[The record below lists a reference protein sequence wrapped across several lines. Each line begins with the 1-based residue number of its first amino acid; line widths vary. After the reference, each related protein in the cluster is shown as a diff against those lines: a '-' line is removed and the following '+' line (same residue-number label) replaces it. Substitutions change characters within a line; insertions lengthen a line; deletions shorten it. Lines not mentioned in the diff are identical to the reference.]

1 MIRIKLAAALI
12 CALAVVTVATGLR
25 AQPATA
31 GGAPSGRLQGVV
43 WDSTRTAPLAGGV
56 VQLVRPDGQS
66 PPRATQTDSAGRFRL
81 DSLTPGVWVV
91 GVLHPRLDTL
101 ALDELMQPVDVQGR
115 GTTQLAMGVPSAF
128 TLSRQICRSEPTDST
143 GYLTGQLRRADGDR
157 AGTSGV
163 VRVEWVELSL
173 VDGRLDRQVSA
184 VEARASAV
192 GRFLICG
199 VPMNATAR
207 ARAWS
212 GDDSTGVVDVEL
224 PAAGITR
231 LDFYIGRTSYVRQL
245 LDSTVSDTDSSAV
258 VVLRRGSG
266 RVRGTINDELSQPLE
281 NAVLSVPGSG
291 QSQRTSATGRFD
303 LPGLATGTQL
313 IDIRAIGFEP
323 LRIPVNIFEG
333 DSLERTFALTKVA
346 KLATVEVRAARA
358 RMLGQEMIDFE
369 QRRKVG
375 LGRYF
380 GPEDLNAL
388 NPLRMGVL
396 FERVPG
402 VRVVQDGMY
411 GDRILMPGT
420 GFQQYCSPDIWL
432 DGFRISND
440 GTLDFIIPPY
450 QLRAVEVYSRAGSI
464 PAQYQTTSGCG
475 VIVLWSGSR
484 EVPGEKKR

>member
-1 MIRIKLAAALI
+1 MIRSNLAVALT
-12 CALAVVTVATGLR
+12 CALAFVTGASGLR
-25 AQPATA
+25 AQTATPRA
-31 GGAPSGRLQGVV
+31 SPTGRLQGVV
-43 WDSTRTAPLAGGV
+43 WDSTRTAPLAGGI
-56 VQLVRPDGQS
+56 VQMVRPDGLS
-66 PPRATQTDSAGRFRL
+66 APRATQTDSVGRFRV
-81 DSLTPGVWVV
+81 DSLLPGVWVV

-115 GTTQLAMGVPSAF
+115 GTTQLAMAVPSAF
-128 TLSRQICRSEPTDST
+128 TLSRQICRSDPADST
-143 GYLTGQLRRADGDR
+143 GYLTGQLRRADGNR
-157 AGTSGV
+157 ATISGV

-184 VEARASAV
+184 VEARASDA

-199 VPMNATAR
+199 VPMNTPAR

-212 GDDSTGVVDVEL
+212 GDDSTGVIDVEL
-224 PAAGITR
+224 QEAGIAR
-231 LDFYIGRTSYVRQL
+231 VDFHIGRTSYVRQL
-245 LDSTVSDTDSSAV
+245 LDSAAVANDSSAV
-258 VVLRRGSG
+258 VVLRRGTG
-266 RVRGTINDELSQPLE
+266 RVRGTVNDDLGQPIE

-303 LPGLATGTQL
+303 LTGLATGTQL
-313 IDIRAIGFEP
+313 VDIRAIGFEP
-323 LRIPVNIFEG
+323 LRLPVHIFEG
-333 DSLERTFALTKVA
+333 DSLERAFALSKVA

-358 RMLGQEMIDFE
+358 RLLGQEMIDFE

-396 FERVPG
+396 FERLPG
-402 VRVVQDGMY
+402 MRVVQDGMY
-411 GDRILMPGT
+411 GDRILMLGT
-420 GFQQYCSPDIWL
+420 GFSQYCSPDIWL

-440 GTLDFIIPPY
+440 GTLDFVIPPY

-475 VIVLWSGSR
+475 VIVLWSGPR